1 MEVETID
8 SVSYHLL
15 NSMGA
20 ANMKFAKGFTL
31 IELMIVV
38 AIIGIIAAVA
48 IPQYKQYVIRG
59 NRAAAQAFMMDVAN
73 REKQYLLDARSY
85 AANWALTDPT
95 PNLAMTAPTTVSNNY
110 TIAVCIDSTAT
121 ACGTASSPPYFK
133 ITATPIAGKPQ
144 VSDGALTLDD
154 VGNKLPITNW

>member
-1 MEVETID
+1 
-8 SVSYHLL
+8 
-15 NSMGA
+15 MGA
-20 ANMKFAKGFTL
+20 TNMKFTKGFTL

-38 AIIGIIAAVA
+38 AIIGIIAAIA

-85 AANWALTDPT
+85 TSNWAFTDPT

-110 TIAVCIDSTAT
+110 TITICLDSSSTAA
-121 ACGTASSPPYFK
+121 ACSTVSSPPYFK
-133 ITATPIAGKPQ
+133 ITATPIVGKPQ
-144 VSDGALTLDD
+144 ASDGLLTLDD
-154 VGNKLPITNW
+154 AGFKTPSANW